1 MTDSGCLARRWVEG
15 HGSKGGDRRKTTRH
29 RVVVDA
35 RCQAVAARRRPV
47 SNHGQHGL
55 GRSRWQFTRGLTARN
70 RRGICHKLIHGE
82 PDREIAQVGIPV
94 GIGTAHVVRIG
105 AAIDEAGDGRGVTR
119 SPMTSKT
126 EVI

>member
-47 SNHGQHGL
+47 
-55 GRSRWQFTRGLTARN
+55 RN

-82 PDREIAQVGIPV
+82 RDREIAQVGIPV